1 MVDLPTILIADDIAL
16 NIQILANCL
25 KDDYRLKI
33 ATGGKQCLKIAQE
46 EPYPDLILLD
56 IEMPDIDGYEVCR
69 RLKNNLST
77 TDIPIIFVTAKQE
90 LEAEEHGL
98 TLGAVDYITKPI
110 HPAIVRARI
119 HTHITLKIQSDKLRA
134 MALYDQLTGL
144 YNRHYLLDISQNK
157 IARSIRYQQPLTLL
171 MIDIDHFKR
180 VNDEFGH
187 PAGDTILKEVA
198 KSLQLSSRKED
209 VIARWG
215 GEEMVVFLDN
225 CDLGNAMKKADQL
238 RHNIEQ
244 LMPLEIKITIS
255 IGVGLLGEG
264 ETDISKMLKRADLA
278 LYNAK
283 DNGRNQV
290 VSQ

>member
-1 MVDLPTILIADDIAL
+1 
-16 NIQILANCL
+16 
-25 KDDYRLKI
+25 
-33 ATGGKQCLKIAQE
+33 
-46 EPYPDLILLD
+46 
-56 IEMPDIDGYEVCR
+56 
-69 RLKNNLST
+69 
-77 TDIPIIFVTAKQE
+77 
-90 LEAEEHGL
+90 
-98 TLGAVDYITKPI
+98 
-110 HPAIVRARI
+110 
-119 HTHITLKIQSDKLRA
+119 
-134 MALYDQLTGL
+134 
-144 YNRHYLLDISQNK
+144 
-157 IARSIRYQQPLTLL
+157 

-255 IGVGLLGEG
+255 IGVGLLDEG